1 MTDDMKQR
9 IGRIGIWMPDPAS
22 IEAGGAAVAS
32 AIEAAGFGSLWVG
45 GGNGKPDSF
54 ERLAEL
60 LEGTTRLVVATGIA
74 NIWARPA
81 AEMRAGAE
89 DLAKR
94 FPGRFILGLGVSHAP
109 IVEGLGKTY
118 EKPFQKM
125 VSYLDELGDLSCPLV
140 LAALGPRMLELSR
153 DRTDGAHPYFVTPE
167 HTAVAR
173 DILGPDPLLIPEQA
187 VVLSGDRAQALAG
200 GRAYADRYLKMPNY
214 ISNLKRYGFSDADI
228 SGGGSDRLIEAIIP
242 YGPGGVTKSVR
253 AHLDAGADHVTIQP
267 LGATGTFSAADLHL
281 LGEAL
286 QGLL

>member
-1 MTDDMKQR
+1 MADDVKQQ
-9 IGRIGIWMPDPAS
+9 IGRIGIWMGDPAR
-22 IEAGGAAVAS
+22 IEPGGPAVAS

-45 GGNGKPDSF
+45 GGNDKPDSF

-60 LEGTTRLVVATGIA
+60 LAGTTRLVVATGIA

-81 AEMRAGAE
+81 TEMRAGAE

-109 IVEGLGKTY
+109 IVESLGKTY

-125 VSYLDELGDLSCPLV
+125 VSYLDDLGELSCPLV

-173 DILGPDPLLIPEQA
+173 DILGPGPLLIPEQA
-187 VVLSGDRAQALAG
+187 VVLSGDRAQAFAG

-214 ISNLKRYGFSDADI
+214 VSNLKRYGFSDADI

-242 YGPGGVTKSVR
+242 YGPGGVTRSVR

-267 LGATGTFSAADLHL
+267 LGSTGAFSAADLHL
-281 LGEAL
+281 LSEAL
-286 QGLL
+286 EGLL